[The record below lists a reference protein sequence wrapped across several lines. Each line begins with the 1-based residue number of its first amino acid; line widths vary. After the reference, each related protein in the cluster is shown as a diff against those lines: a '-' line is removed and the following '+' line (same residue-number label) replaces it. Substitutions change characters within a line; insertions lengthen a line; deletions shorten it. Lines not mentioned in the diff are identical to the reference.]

1 MPCRDYESVN
11 GYSRADEYKR
21 QCDKLARIACAAMEE
36 LVRQGKEDFLV
47 LKNPEVAE
55 WWASHV
61 KADRAEKARIAEQER
76 RERVKKEALDR
87 LTDEEKELLGLKK
100 PAAKKH
106 KKYSPSKETYSI
118 EVEEMDL
125 DEWTKNEVE
134 DISDMLVDLKEQYLK
149 VFEQNDKRW
158 K

>member
-1 MPCRDYESVN
+1 MPCRHYESDDWGVAR
-11 GYSRADEYKR
+11 SAPQVKDELDR
-21 QCDKLARIACAAMEE
+21 MARIACAAMEE

-55 WWASHV
+55 WWAAHV

-118 EVEEMDL
+118 EVEEMDF
-125 DEWTKNEVE
+125 DEWAKEE
-134 DISDMLVDLKEQYLK
+134 SEELVKYAYDAIMRKK
-149 VFEQNDKRW
+149 
-158 K
+158 